1 MEKFKVIQDPLNG
14 PIKVDK
20 LALEL
25 MDSTY
30 FQRLRYVRQL
40 GLCYLV
46 FPGAN
51 HTRFE
56 HSLGAYHLASE
67 ASEAFGIRDRDIFQ
81 VSALLHDIG
90 HPAMSHSVESY
101 FEKLTGMDHLEAS
114 CKIIQGKEP
123 FGDSQI
129 PEILE
134 KFSISPSEV
143 ASIISGKSST
153 YPVISKL
160 ISGPT
165 DIDEMDYLR
174 RDALFTGVA
183 MGHIDHRRIF
193 NVTSIDDNSLYI
205 EEKGIPA
212 AESLL
217 IGRILMYNS
226 VYFHKTARIAQLML
240 EKALEISGGEL
251 GNPFRITDHYLMDKL
266 LTNKKAGYISKSIM
280 ERRLY
285 KPVLKTSYSREKLS
299 SIKQGIGE
307 LGLDVTEKTITDIIP
322 PLDFIGEGRIK
333 SSIQV
338 LVGGRKVDIKEL
350 SPLVAALYGTMKK
363 RHILVSADVSVK
375 SRVEKTLGNI

>member
-14 PIKVDK
+14 PVKVDK

-56 HSLGAYHLASE
+56 HSLGTYHLASE
-67 ASEAFGIRDRDIFQ
+67 ASEAFGIEDKALLQ

-114 CKIIQGKEP
+114 RRIIQGKEP
-123 FGDSQI
+123 FGDSEI
-129 PEILE
+129 PAILE
-134 KFSISPSEV
+134 KFSISPPEV
-143 ASIISGKSST
+143 ASIISGKSSE
-153 YPVISKL
+153 YPVLSKL

-165 DIDEMDYLR
+165 DIDEMDDLR

-193 NVTSIDDNSLYI
+193 NISSLDDTSIYI

-240 EKALEISGGEL
+240 EKALEISEVDI
-251 GNPFRITDHYLMDKL
+251 GNPFRITDHDLMDKL
-266 LTNKKAGYISKSIM
+266 LKDKNAGHISRSIM

-285 KPVLKTSYSREKLS
+285 KPVLKTAYSAEKLS
-299 SIKQGIGE
+299 SIKKKIWEIGPDAS
-307 LGLDVTEKTITDIIP
+307 GKTITDIIP
-322 PLDFIGEGRIK
+322 PLDFTGEGRIK

-338 LVGGRKVDIKEL
+338 LSGGKKMDIREL
-350 SPLVAALYGTMKK
+350 SPLVAALYGTMEQ
-363 RHILVSADVSVK
+363 RHILVSADMTVQG
-375 SRVEKTLGNI
+375 RVEEALGNI

>member
-14 PIKVDK
+14 PVKVDN
-20 LALEL
+20 LALEI
-25 MDSTY
+25 MDNRY

-56 HSLGAYHLASE
+56 HSLGTYHLASE
-67 ASEAFGIRDRDIFQ
+67 ACEAFGIKDKAILQ
-81 VSALLHDIG
+81 ASALLHDIG
-90 HPAMSHSVESY
+90 HPAMSHSVEGY
-101 FEKLTGMDHLEAS
+101 FEKLSGMDHLEAS
-114 CKIIQGKEP
+114 CRIIKGNEP
-123 FGDSQI
+123 FGDSPI
-129 PEILE
+129 PDILE
-134 KFSISPSEV
+134 KFSILPDDV
-143 ASIISGKSST
+143 ASIIGGKSLK
-153 YPVISKL
+153 YPILSKI

-193 NVTSIDDNSLYI
+193 NISSMDDDSIYI
-205 EEKGIPA
+205 EEKGVPA

-240 EKALEISGGEL
+240 QRALEISSVDL
-251 GNPFRITDHYLMDKL
+251 GNPFRLTDHDLMSKL
-266 LTNKKAGYISKSIM
+266 LADRNGSYLAKSIL
-280 ERRLY
+280 ERKLF
-285 KPVLKTSYSREKLS
+285 KPVLKTPYDEEKLFR
-299 SIKQGIGE
+299 IKEAI
-307 LGLDVTEKTITDIIP
+307 EKTGESPEKVITDIIP
-322 PLDFIGEGRIK
+322 PLDFSGEGRIK

-338 LVGGRKVDIKEL
+338 LMGGKKVDIGEI
-350 SPLVAALYGTMKK
+350 SPLVRSLYGTMNK
-363 RHILVSADVSVK
+363 RHILVSADISIY
-375 SRVEKTLGNI
+375 EKIGEAMAKI

>member
-14 PIKVDK
+14 PVKVDN
-20 LALEL
+20 LAIEL

-56 HSLGAYHLASE
+56 HSLGTYHLASE
-67 ASEAFGIRDRDIFQ
+67 ASEAFGIRDKDLLQ

-90 HPAMSHSVESY
+90 HPAMSHSVENY

-114 CKIIQGKEP
+114 RRIIRGKKP
-123 FGDSQI
+123 FEDSEI
-129 PEILE
+129 PAILE
-134 KFSISPSEV
+134 KFSLSPLDV

-153 YPVISKL
+153 YPVLSKL

-193 NVTSIDDNSLYI
+193 NISSLDDTSIYI
-205 EEKGIPA
+205 EEKGVPA

-240 EKALEISGGEL
+240 EKALEISDLDL
-251 GNPFRITDHYLMDKL
+251 GNPFRITDHDLMDKL
-266 LTNKKAGYISKSIM
+266 LNDRNAGHIARFII

-285 KPVLKTSYSREKLS
+285 KPVLKTAYSGEKLS
-299 SIKQGIGE
+299 SIKKKIGE
-307 LGLDVTEKTITDIIP
+307 LGSDADEKTITDIIP
-322 PLDFIGEGRIK
+322 PLDFTGEGRIK

-338 LVGGRKVDIKEL
+338 LSGGRKVDIREL
-350 SPLVAALYGTMKK
+350 SPLVAALYGTMEQ
-363 RHILVSADVSVK
+363 RHILVSADISVQ
-375 SRVEKTLGNI
+375 SSVEEALRNI

>member
-1 MEKFKVIQDPLNG
+1 MDKFKVIQDPLNG
-14 PIKVDK
+14 PVKVDN
-20 LALEL
+20 LALDL
-25 MDSTY
+25 MDSPY

-56 HSLGAYHLASE
+56 HSLGTYHLASE
-67 ASEAFGIRDRDIFQ
+67 ASEAFGIKDKALLQ

-114 CKIIQGKEP
+114 RRIILGKKP
-123 FGDSQI
+123 FLDSEI
-129 PEILE
+129 PAILE
-134 KFSISPSEV
+134 KFSISPQEV
-143 ASIISGKSST
+143 ASIISGKSPE
-153 YPVISKL
+153 YPVLTKL

-193 NVTSIDDNSLYI
+193 NISTLDQNSIYI
-205 EEKGIPA
+205 EEKGVPA

-240 EKALEISGGEL
+240 EKALEISEVDI
-251 GNPFRITDHYLMDKL
+251 GNPFRITDYDLMDKL
-266 LTNKKAGYISKSIM
+266 LRDKNAGYISRSIM

-285 KPVLKTSYSREKLS
+285 KPILKVPYNAEKLS
-299 SIKQGIGE
+299 SIEKGIRESGS
-307 LGLDVTEKTITDIIP
+307 DMIEKTIIDIIP
-322 PLDFIGEGRIK
+322 PLDFTGEGRIK

-338 LVGGRKVDIKEL
+338 LSGGKKVDIREL
-350 SPLVAALYGTMKK
+350 SPLVAALYGTMEQ
-363 RHILVSADVSVK
+363 RHIMVSSDMAVQN
-375 SRVEKTLGNI
+375 RVEKVLENI

>member
-14 PIKVDK
+14 PVKVDN

-25 MDSTY
+25 MDSSY

-46 FPGAN
+46 FPGSN

-56 HSLGAYHLASE
+56 HSLGTYHLASE
-67 ASEAFGIRDRDIFQ
+67 ASEAFGISDKALLQ
-81 VSALLHDIG
+81 VSALLHDVG
-90 HPAMSHSVESY
+90 HPAMSHSVENY

-114 CKIIQGKEP
+114 CRIIQGREP
-123 FGDSQI
+123 FGDSEI

-134 KFSISPSEV
+134 KFSISPPEV
-143 ASIISGKSST
+143 ASIISGKSSK
-153 YPVISKL
+153 YPVLSKL

-193 NVTSIDDNSLYI
+193 NISYMDDASIYI

-240 EKALEISGGEL
+240 ERALEISEVDL
-251 GNPFRITDHYLMDKL
+251 ENPFRTTDHDLIDKLITD
-266 LTNKKAGYISKSIM
+266 KKAGYLARSIM

-285 KPVLKTSYSREKLS
+285 KPVLKTAYSVEKLS
-299 SIKQGIGE
+299 SILQKIE
-307 LGLDVTEKTITDIIP
+307 KLGSDARDKTIMDIIP
-322 PLDFIGEGRIK
+322 PLDFTGEGRIK

-338 LVGGRKVDIKEL
+338 LVGGKKVDIRDL
-350 SPLVAALYGTMKK
+350 SPLVAALYGTMEQ
-363 RHILVSADVSVK
+363 RHILVSADISVQSK
-375 SRVEKTLGNI
+375 VEEILRNI

>member
-1 MEKFKVIQDPLNG
+1 MDEFKVIQDPLNG
-14 PIKVDK
+14 PVKVDN
-20 LALEL
+20 LALEI
-25 MDSTY
+25 MDSNY

-56 HSLGAYHLASE
+56 HSLGTYHLASE
-67 ASEAFGIRDRDIFQ
+67 ASEAFGIREKSILQ

-90 HPAMSHSVESY
+90 HPPMSHSVEGY

-114 CKIIQGKEP
+114 SRIIMGEEP
-123 FGDSQI
+123 FGDSAI
-129 PEILE
+129 PHILE
-134 KFSISPSEV
+134 KFSILPSDIV
-143 ASIISGKSST
+143 SIISGKSLK
-153 YPVISKL
+153 YPLLSKI

-193 NVTSIDDNSLYI
+193 NISSLDTDSIFI
-205 EEKGIPA
+205 EEKGVPA

-240 EKALEISGGEL
+240 QKALEISRVDL
-251 GNPFRITDHYLMDKL
+251 GNPFHLSDHELMAKL
-266 LTNKKAGYISKSIM
+266 LKDKNAGDIAKSIL
-280 ERRLY
+280 ERKLF
-285 KPVLKTSYSREKLS
+285 KPVMKTQYHEGKLIR
-299 SIKQGIGE
+299 IKE
-307 LGLDVTEKTITDIIP
+307 AVEKTGENQEKVIIDIIP
-322 PLDFIGEGRIK
+322 PLSFTGEDRIK

-338 LVGGRKVDIKEL
+338 RTGGRKVDISDV
-350 SPLVAALYGTMKK
+350 SPLIDSLYRAMNK
-363 RHILVSADVSVK
+363 RNIVVSAHASAY
-375 SRVEKTLGNI
+375 EKISEALAKL

>member
-14 PIKVDK
+14 PVKVDN
-20 LALEL
+20 LALDL
-25 MDSTY
+25 MDSPY

-56 HSLGAYHLASE
+56 HSLGTYHLASE
-67 ASEAFGIRDRDIFQ
+67 ASEAFGIKDKALLQ

-114 CKIIQGKEP
+114 RRIIQGKEP
-123 FGDSQI
+123 FGDSEI
-129 PEILE
+129 PAILE
-134 KFSISPSEV
+134 KFSISPQEV
-143 ASIISGKSST
+143 ASIISGKSSE
-153 YPVISKL
+153 YPVLSKL

-193 NVTSIDDNSLYI
+193 NISTLDDTSIYI
-205 EEKGIPA
+205 EEKGVPA

-217 IGRILMYNS
+217 IGRLLVYNS

-240 EKALEISGGEL
+240 EKALEISEVDI
-251 GNPFRITDHYLMDKL
+251 GNPFRITDHDLMDKL
-266 LTNKKAGYISKSIM
+266 LKDKNAGYISRSIL

-285 KPVLKTSYSREKLS
+285 KPVLKTAYSAEKLS
-299 SIKQGIGE
+299 SIRKKIGE
-307 LGLDVTEKTITDIIP
+307 IGSVASGKTIIDIIP
-322 PLDFIGEGRIK
+322 PLDFTGEGRIK

-338 LVGGRKVDIKEL
+338 LSGGKKVDISEL
-350 SPLVAALYGTMKK
+350 SPLVAALYGTMEQ
-363 RHILVSADVSVK
+363 RHILVSSDMSVQG
-375 SRVEKTLGNI
+375 SVEEALGNI